1 MKTSLTERPGQTR
14 TPHALRPLLFACSL
28 ALFVLPAAHADPIP
42 ATIVIGGRVVPFQ
55 VKPFV
60 GADGQVM
67 APVDAVQLLGAK
79 FAPNPDGTVGVTSA
93 SGRRFSFPC
102 IIVQGRYCVPFQR
115 VAQALGGTALWQS
128 ALATLT
134 VRARLEMVRQEPGD
148 LTIYTSYPVYYT
160 VRRINNPERLYVDLN
175 GLDLATTPASVP
187 SASGTALRVR
197 SGQMDYQTVRIT
209 VDLVKGQP
217 FRVVSGIQSSQ
228 IQVALGTSAAPP
240 PSAAV
245 PPIPVPVRPAPA
257 VPVAAVP
264 PPVLPTRP
272 GGVTITDVHYKV
284 ISPSLTQV
292 AVTTSAPTHWTT
304 EQLDSPSR
312 IAFDWSGAGLDRGL
326 KLTQSVDNPVLR
338 AIRVGPYRTAQAAF
352 GRVVLDLSRMVGFS
366 VDPRPTGG
374 GMTYLI
380 NVITSGSSPVVVAP
394 APPNV
399 PDGGLQPA
407 DPMSA
412 SLAGKVIVVDP
423 GHGGRDTGARD
434 EFRTGQ
440 VYEKDITLS
449 IGRRL
454 RESLQQSG
462 ATVLMTRDDDTL
474 PSVMARPQFAND
486 HHADYFVSIHCDSS
500 GGQNT
505 HAGTTVYFHA
515 QNGLCRLMAAD
526 IGRRVGEKSGI
537 PYDGVKSDTIRF
549 ATGFGVLRG
558 SQMPAVLIE
567 TGYMNND
574 SDLAKLRD
582 DTTQQNIVQ
591 GIVAGLRDFT
601 ADRVS
606 LLRSAG
612 SGRPSPQRAY

>member
-1 MKTSLTERPGQTR
+1 MKTSLIERPGQNR
-14 TPHALRPLLFACSL
+14 TPHALRPLLLAGSL
-28 ALFVLPAAHADPIP
+28 ALFAPLAAHADSNP
-42 ATIVIGGRVVPFQ
+42 ATVVIGGRVVPFQ

-60 GADGQVM
+60 GADGEVM
-67 APVDAVQLLGAK
+67 APVDAVQLMGAK
-79 FAPNPDGTVGVTSA
+79 FAPNSDGTVGVVSA
-93 SGRRFSFPC
+93 SGRRFSFPYTV
-102 IIVQGRYCVPFQR
+102 VQGRYCVPFQK
-115 VAQALGGTALWQS
+115 VAQALGGTALWQP

-134 VRARLEMVRQEPGD
+134 VRAKLEMVRQEPGD
-148 LTIYTSYPVYYT
+148 LTIYTSYPVYYS
-160 VRRINNPERLYVDLN
+160 VKRINNPERLYVDLN

-187 SASGTALRVR
+187 SASGIALRVR

-209 VDLVKGQP
+209 VDLVQGQP
-217 FRVVSGIQSSQ
+217 FRVLSGIQSSQ
-228 IQVALGTSAAPP
+228 IQVALGGATSPPNPATPPVSVTPPPAVVAAAPP
-240 PSAAV
+240 S
-245 PPIPVPVRPAPA
+245 
-257 VPVAAVP
+257 
-264 PPVLPTRP
+264 VLPARS
-272 GGVTITDVHYKV
+272 GAVTIIDVNYKV
-284 ISPSLTQV
+284 VSPSLTQV
-292 AVTTSAPTHWTT
+292 AVTTSAPTHLTN
-304 EQLDSPSR
+304 ERLDSPSR
-312 IAFDWSGAGLDRGL
+312 LAFDLEGASLDRGL
-326 KLTQSVDNPVLR
+326 KLSQSVNNPVLR
-338 AIRVGPYRTAQAAF
+338 AIRIGPYRTASAAF

-366 VDPRPTGG
+366 VDTRPTGG

-380 NVITSGSSPVVVAP
+380 NVITSGSSPVPVQPTISPTVAS
-394 APPNV
+394 
-399 PDGGLQPA
+399 GGTLPA
-407 DPMSA
+407 DPMNA

-454 RESLQQSG
+454 RDALQQSG
-462 ATVLMTRDDDTL
+462 AKVLMTRDDDTL

-486 HHADYFVSIHCDSS
+486 NHADYFVSIHCDSS
-500 GGQNT
+500 GGQNS

-526 IGRRVGEKSGI
+526 IGRRVAQNSGI

-582 DTTQQNIVQ
+582 DATQQNIVQ
-591 GIVAGLRDFT
+591 GIVAGLKDFT
-601 ADRVS
+601 TDRVS

-612 SGRPSPQRAY
+612 NGQPGARRAY